1 MKRIFAI
8 PFLLVGMLL
17 LTVSCNEELQIA
29 TYDQE
34 APSIASFTP
43 TTGPV
48 GTLVTVRGAGLHRI
62 EKAYINDAEVEIKYA
77 ISGNEIVLR
86 TTTAGSTGPISLEG
100 PDGTARST
108 EIFTYTYPTP
118 EITTYPESFTVGDEV
133 VFFGTGLDGIL
144 NVRFD
149 TVEGEIVDQRST
161 ELVVKV
167 PDLRIPEADITFSY
181 FDGSSV
187 VSFVHSGAEIV
198 REVPKVDQLTPSGT
212 VEVGTD
218 ITATGSFLHL
228 VEQIKV
234 GDVEARIV
242 SQPEN
247 GQSLTFRILDDPSFP
262 DGVNTLPLVFYS
274 FNGSEVLDVQEQF
287 SFLVPKFYTW
297 RNANLNAHSVQKL
310 NHFFC
315 LDTGETYSADDFAE
329 KVDPL
334 TMSLGGGVCVA
345 KNVLSPEV
353 TAEQYYAVKPY
364 IFFAYLGSGCYFYG
378 AANNNN
384 RLSNFKTSSGSALL
398 TSGQAYG
405 TPIILYRTL
414 CEAEPAEKALIDKIK
429 GGNFTNDYFS
439 ADLLDGIDLESNIR
453 YARRLVECSQRRV
466 RRLQGSVGIQPPP
479 VGSGA
484 HLRHR
489 NGGHESRNGRA
500 RDVLPAQ
507 LGGWLLGRQGQH
519 PQVRLHRNHAPG
531 AGQER
536 GERPSEQRN
545 VQCLLAANPDGRL
558 TGCAL

>member
-62 EKAYINDAEVEIKYA
+62 EKAYINDAEVEI
-77 ISGNEIVLR
+77 
-86 TTTAGSTGPISLEG
+86 
-100 PDGTARST
+100 
-108 EIFTYTYPTP
+108 
-118 EITTYPESFTVGDEV
+118 TTYPESFTVGDEV

-149 TVEGEIVDQRST
+149 TVEREIVDQRST

-378 AANNNN
+378 AANNN

-429 GGNFTNDYFS
+429 GGNFTNDDFS
-439 ADLLDGIDLESNIR
+439 ADLLDGIDLESKGSDTPDGWSNVPNGEFGAYKAPSESNHRPWAPALTSATETVDMNPGTVVLVMYFQPNWEEGFSVDKANIR
-453 YARRLVECSQRRV
+453 KFGFIEITRLVQDK
-466 RRLQGSVGIQPPP
+466 SV
-479 VGSGA
+479 
-484 HLRHR
+484 
-489 NGGHESRNGRA
+489 ES
-500 RDVLPAQ
+500 
-507 LGGWLLGRQGQH
+507 GRQNNATFN
-519 PQVRLHRNHAPG
+519 VYW
-531 AGQER
+531 
-536 GERPSEQRN
+536 QRT
-545 VQCLLAANPDGRL
+545 PMGD
-558 TGCAL
+558 

>member
-62 EKAYINDAEVEIKYA
+62 EKAYINDAEVEIRYA

-100 PDGTARST
+100 PDGTARSA

-218 ITATGSFLHL
+218 VTATGSFLHL

-247 GQSLTFRILDDPSFP
+247 GQC
-262 DGVNTLPLVFYS
+262 
-274 FNGSEVLDVQEQF
+274 
-287 SFLVPKFYTW
+287 
-297 RNANLNAHSVQKL
+297 A
-310 NHFFC
+310 
-315 LDTGETYSADDFAE
+315 
-329 KVDPL
+329 
-334 TMSLGGGVCVA
+334 
-345 KNVLSPEV
+345 
-353 TAEQYYAVKPY
+353 
-364 IFFAYLGSGCYFYG
+364 
-378 AANNNN
+378 
-384 RLSNFKTSSGSALL
+384 
-398 TSGQAYG
+398 
-405 TPIILYRTL
+405 
-414 CEAEPAEKALIDKIK
+414 
-429 GGNFTNDYFS
+429 
-439 ADLLDGIDLESNIR
+439 ADLGTGLRHADHPLPHALRGRTRGEGAHRQDQGRQLHERRLLGRPARRHRPREQRIR

-489 NGGHESRNGRA
+489 NGGHESRNSRA

-507 LGGWLLGRQGQH
+507 LGGGLLGRQGQH
-519 PQVRLHRNHAPG
+519 PQVRLHRDHAPG

-536 GERPSEQRN
+536 GERPPEQCN
-545 VQCLLAANPDGRL
+545 VQCLLAANPDG
-558 TGCAL
+558 

>member
-62 EKAYINDAEVEIKYA
+62 EKAYINDAEVEIRYA

-86 TTTAGSTGPISLEG
+86 TTTAGSTGPISLES

-198 REVPKVDQLTPSGT
+198 REVPRVDQLSPSGT
-212 VEVGTD
+212 VTVGED
-218 ITATGSFLHL
+218 IVATGGFLHL

-315 LDTGETYSADDFAE
+315 LDTGETYPADDFAE

-429 GGNFTNDYFS
+429 GGNFTNDDFS
-439 ADLLDGIDLESNIR
+439 ADLLDGIDLESKGSDTPDGWSNVPNGEFGAYKAPSESNHRPWAPALTSATETVDMNPGTVVLVMYFQPNWEEGFSVDKANIR
-453 YARRLVECSQRRV
+453 KFGFIEITRLVQDK
-466 RRLQGSVGIQPPP
+466 SV
-479 VGSGA
+479 
-484 HLRHR
+484 
-489 NGGHESRNGRA
+489 ES
-500 RDVLPAQ
+500 
-507 LGGWLLGRQGQH
+507 GRQNNATFN
-519 PQVRLHRNHAPG
+519 VYW
-531 AGQER
+531 
-536 GERPSEQRN
+536 QRT
-545 VQCLLAANPDGRL
+545 PMGD
-558 TGCAL
+558 

>member
-1 MKRIFAI
+1 MIRFRLIS
-8 PFLLVGMLL
+8 LL
-17 LTVSCNEELQIA
+17 LGLWTILAGLPASAQNREVTGTVS
-29 TYDQE
+29 DE
-34 APSIASFTP
+34 A
-43 TTGPV
+43 GPV
-48 GTLVTVRGAGLHRI
+48 VGATVIVKGSSVGTTTDANGSYRI
-62 EKAYINDAEVEIKYA
+62 EVPGTDAVLVFSFVGYETLELSVGSKTRVDAKFAQTSVEVE
-77 ISGNEIVLR
+77 
-86 TTTAGSTGPISLEG
+86 
-100 PDGTARST
+100 
-108 EIFTYTYPTP
+108 
-118 EITTYPESFTVGDEV
+118 
-133 VFFGTGLDGIL
+133 
-144 NVRFD
+144 
-149 TVEGEIVDQRST
+149 
-161 ELVVKV
+161 ELVVVGYGVQRKSHLTGAITKFNPQDVIDV
-167 PDLRIPEADITFSY
+167 PSSDITFSY

-429 GGNFTNDYFS
+429 GGNFTNDDFS
-439 ADLLDGIDLESNIR
+439 ADLLDGIDLESKGSDTPDGWSNVPNGEFGAYKAPSESNHRPWAPALTSATETVDMNPGTVVLVMYFQPNWEEGFSVDKANIR
-453 YARRLVECSQRRV
+453 KFGFIEITRLVQDK
-466 RRLQGSVGIQPPP
+466 SV
-479 VGSGA
+479 
-484 HLRHR
+484 
-489 NGGHESRNGRA
+489 ES
-500 RDVLPAQ
+500 
-507 LGGWLLGRQGQH
+507 GRQNNATFN
-519 PQVRLHRNHAPG
+519 VYW
-531 AGQER
+531 
-536 GERPSEQRN
+536 QRT
-545 VQCLLAANPDGRL
+545 PMGD
-558 TGCAL
+558 

>member
-310 NHFFC
+310 NHFF
-315 LDTGETYSADDFAE
+315 
-329 KVDPL
+329 
-334 TMSLGGGVCVA
+334 
-345 KNVLSPEV
+345 
-353 TAEQYYAVKPY
+353 
-364 IFFAYLGSGCYFYG
+364 
-378 AANNNN
+378 
-384 RLSNFKTSSGSALL
+384 
-398 TSGQAYG
+398 
-405 TPIILYRTL
+405 
-414 CEAEPAEKALIDKIK
+414 
-429 GGNFTNDYFS
+429 
-439 ADLLDGIDLESNIR
+439 
-453 YARRLVECSQRRV
+453 
-466 RRLQGSVGIQPPP
+466 
-479 VGSGA
+479 
-484 HLRHR
+484 
-489 NGGHESRNGRA
+489 
-500 RDVLPAQ
+500 
-507 LGGWLLGRQGQH
+507 
-519 PQVRLHRNHAPG
+519 
-531 AGQER
+531 
-536 GERPSEQRN
+536 
-545 VQCLLAANPDGRL
+545 
-558 TGCAL
+558 

>member
-62 EKAYINDAEVEIKYA
+62 GKAYINDAEVEIRYA

-262 DGVNTLPLVFYS
+262 DDVNTLPLVFYS

-429 GGNFTNDYFS
+429 GGNFTNDDFS
-439 ADLLDGIDLESNIR
+439 ADLLDGIDLESKGSDTPDGWSNVPNGEFGAYKAPSESNHRPWAPALTSATETVDMNPGTVVLVMYFQPNWEEGFSVDKANIR
-453 YARRLVECSQRRV
+453 KFGFIEITRLVQDK
-466 RRLQGSVGIQPPP
+466 SV
-479 VGSGA
+479 
-484 HLRHR
+484 
-489 NGGHESRNGRA
+489 ES
-500 RDVLPAQ
+500 
-507 LGGWLLGRQGQH
+507 GRQNNATFN
-519 PQVRLHRNHAPG
+519 VCW
-531 AGQER
+531 
-536 GERPSEQRN
+536 QRT
-545 VQCLLAANPDGRL
+545 PMGD
-558 TGCAL
+558 

>member
-1 MKRIFAI
+1 M
-8 PFLLVGMLL
+8 
-17 LTVSCNEELQIA
+17 
-29 TYDQE
+29 
-34 APSIASFTP
+34 
-43 TTGPV
+43 
-48 GTLVTVRGAGLHRI
+48 
-62 EKAYINDAEVEIKYA
+62 
-77 ISGNEIVLR
+77 
-86 TTTAGSTGPISLEG
+86 
-100 PDGTARST
+100 
-108 EIFTYTYPTP
+108 
-118 EITTYPESFTVGDEV
+118 
-133 VFFGTGLDGIL
+133 
-144 NVRFD
+144 
-149 TVEGEIVDQRST
+149 
-161 ELVVKV
+161 
-167 PDLRIPEADITFSY
+167 
-181 FDGSSV
+181 
-187 VSFVHSGAEIV
+187 
-198 REVPKVDQLTPSGT
+198 
-212 VEVGTD
+212 
-218 ITATGSFLHL
+218 
-228 VEQIKV
+228 

-384 RLSNFKTSSGSALL
+384 RLSNFKTSSSSALL

-429 GGNFTNDYFS
+429 GGNFTNDDFS
-439 ADLLDGIDLESNIR
+439 ADLLDGIDLESK
-453 YARRLVECSQRRV
+453 
-466 RRLQGSVGIQPPP
+466 GSDTPDGWSNVPNGEF
-479 VGSGA
+479 GA
-484 HLRHR
+484 YKAPSESNHR
-489 NGGHESRNGRA
+489 PWAPALTSATETGGHESRNGRA

-507 LGGWLLGRQGQH
+507 LGGGLLGRQGQH
-519 PQVRLHRNHAPG
+519 PQVRLHRDHAPG

-536 GERPSEQRN
+536 GERPSEQCN
-545 VQCLLAANPDGRL
+545 VQCLLAANPDG
-558 TGCAL
+558 

>member
-62 EKAYINDAEVEIKYA
+62 EKAYINDAEVEIRYA

-86 TTTAGSTGPISLEG
+86 TTTAGSTGFISLEG
-100 PDGTARST
+100 PDGSAQSA

-118 EITTYPESFTVGDEV
+118 EITTYPESFTVGNEV
-133 VFFGTGLDGIL
+133 VFFGSGLDGIL

-149 TVEGEIVDQRST
+149 TAEGEIIDQRST

-329 KVDPL
+329 K
-334 TMSLGGGVCVA
+334 
-345 KNVLSPEV
+345 
-353 TAEQYYAVKPY
+353 
-364 IFFAYLGSGCYFYG
+364 
-378 AANNNN
+378 
-384 RLSNFKTSSGSALL
+384 
-398 TSGQAYG
+398 
-405 TPIILYRTL
+405 
-414 CEAEPAEKALIDKIK
+414 ALIDKIK
-429 GGNFTNDYFS
+429 GGNFTNDDFS
-439 ADLLDGIDLESNIR
+439 ADLLDGIDLESKGSDTPDGWSNVPNGEFGAYKAPSESSHRPWAPALTSATETVDMNPGTVVLVMYFQPNWEDGFSVDKANIR
-453 YARRLVECSQRRV
+453 KFGFIEITRLVQDK
-466 RRLQGSVGIQPPP
+466 SV
-479 VGSGA
+479 
-484 HLRHR
+484 
-489 NGGHESRNGRA
+489 ES
-500 RDVLPAQ
+500 
-507 LGGWLLGRQGQH
+507 GRQNNATFN
-519 PQVRLHRNHAPG
+519 VYW
-531 AGQER
+531 
-536 GERPSEQRN
+536 QRT
-545 VQCLLAANPDGRL
+545 PMGD
-558 TGCAL
+558 

>member
-62 EKAYINDAEVEIKYA
+62 EKAYINDAEVEIRYA

-329 KVDPL
+329 K
-334 TMSLGGGVCVA
+334 
-345 KNVLSPEV
+345 
-353 TAEQYYAVKPY
+353 
-364 IFFAYLGSGCYFYG
+364 
-378 AANNNN
+378 
-384 RLSNFKTSSGSALL
+384 
-398 TSGQAYG
+398 
-405 TPIILYRTL
+405 
-414 CEAEPAEKALIDKIK
+414 ALIDKIK
-429 GGNFTNDYFS
+429 GGNFTNDDFS
-439 ADLLDGIDLESNIR
+439 ADLLDGIDLESKGSDTPDGWSNVPNGEFGAYKAPSESNHRPWAPALTSATETVDMNPGTVVLVMYFQPNWEEGFSVDKANIR
-453 YARRLVECSQRRV
+453 KFGFIEITRLVQDK
-466 RRLQGSVGIQPPP
+466 SV
-479 VGSGA
+479 
-484 HLRHR
+484 
-489 NGGHESRNGRA
+489 ES
-500 RDVLPAQ
+500 
-507 LGGWLLGRQGQH
+507 GRQNNATFN
-519 PQVRLHRNHAPG
+519 VCW
-531 AGQER
+531 
-536 GERPSEQRN
+536 QRT
-545 VQCLLAANPDGRL
+545 PMGD
-558 TGCAL
+558 

>member
-62 EKAYINDAEVEIKYA
+62 EKAYINDAEVEIRYA

-100 PDGTARST
+100 PDGTARSA

-329 KVDPL
+329 K
-334 TMSLGGGVCVA
+334 
-345 KNVLSPEV
+345 
-353 TAEQYYAVKPY
+353 
-364 IFFAYLGSGCYFYG
+364 
-378 AANNNN
+378 
-384 RLSNFKTSSGSALL
+384 
-398 TSGQAYG
+398 
-405 TPIILYRTL
+405 
-414 CEAEPAEKALIDKIK
+414 ALIDKIK
-429 GGNFTNDYFS
+429 GGNFTNDDFS
-439 ADLLDGIDLESNIR
+439 ADLLDGIDLESKGSDTPDGWSNVPNGEFGAYKAPSESNHRPWAPALTSATETVDMNPGTVVLVMYFQPNWEEGFSVDKANIR
-453 YARRLVECSQRRV
+453 KFGFIEITRLVQDK
-466 RRLQGSVGIQPPP
+466 SV
-479 VGSGA
+479 
-484 HLRHR
+484 
-489 NGGHESRNGRA
+489 ES
-500 RDVLPAQ
+500 
-507 LGGWLLGRQGQH
+507 GRQNNATFN
-519 PQVRLHRNHAPG
+519 VYW
-531 AGQER
+531 
-536 GERPSEQRN
+536 QRT
-545 VQCLLAANPDGRL
+545 PMGD
-558 TGCAL
+558 